1 MRTTA
6 DVLEYAHHFSSG
18 TIGYLVLA
26 PTMDRIY
33 NVVMYLLSQFVFL
46 SIILGAQG
54 ALDILKMHN
63 MLPKHLQTM
72 LMCIASRFKILNI
85 FFIPATSGFQSLDFH
100 VQSNYLVVLFIL
112 RWQHM

>member
-6 DVLEYAHHFSSG
+6 NVLEYAHHFSSG

-46 SIILGAQG
+46 SIILGA
-54 ALDILKMHN
+54 
-63 MLPKHLQTM
+63 
-72 LMCIASRFKILNI
+72 
-85 FFIPATSGFQSLDFH
+85 
-100 VQSNYLVVLFIL
+100 
-112 RWQHM
+112 